1 MDGAQLIAAAASIA
15 VTCGMLSKLRVP
27 LFALLCACS
36 ASATKPEDGAPKA
49 PDAKPTAIDSVT
61 LPTSLPS
68 ASAAGPTETST
79 PSASAASEV
88 APPRADGI
96 DKLVLHFQDAS
107 VPPPYHRS
115 YTITV
120 TPSSIVKVVDS
131 YGTIVSES
139 KARFQAADFNQLV
152 DGLLKLKIKSGAP
165 AGDGCTGGT
174 GRSVKLLAGSKL
186 VLESSSSNCGGK
198 SQGPFAAAEKWVGQV
213 EAAAPGELGPR

>member
-1 MDGAQLIAAAASIA
+1 MT
-15 VTCGMLSKLRVP
+15 VMCGMLSKLLVP
-27 LFALLCACS
+27 LFAVLCACS

-49 PDAKPTAIDSVT
+49 PDATPTAIDSVT

-68 ASAAGPTETST
+68 ASAARPVESSA
-79 PSASAASEV
+79 PSASASAASEV

-139 KARFQAADFNQLV
+139 KARFQAADFNLLV

-174 GRSVKLLAGSKL
+174 GRSIKLLAGSKL

-213 EAAAPGELGPR
+213 EAAAPNELGPR